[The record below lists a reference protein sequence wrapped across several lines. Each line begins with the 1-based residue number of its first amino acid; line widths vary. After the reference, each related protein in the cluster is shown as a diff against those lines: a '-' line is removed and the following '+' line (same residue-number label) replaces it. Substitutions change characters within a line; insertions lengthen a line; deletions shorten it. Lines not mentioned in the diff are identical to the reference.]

1 MSAPNKLDWTDA
13 RAVMS
18 WLGAVRVAVDDANGV
33 ALDLLRPHRRRDLGH
48 REHARLHR
56 EARTKLASLLDFATP
71 SAPPD
76 DGSDGE
82 PHGDP
87 SGAGAPPVH

>member
-1 MSAPNKLDWTDA
+1 MSLPTKLDWTDP
-13 RAVMS
+13 RAVMT

-33 ALDLLRPHRRRDLGH
+33 ALDLLRPHRHRDLGH

-71 SAPPD
+71 SGPPSD
-76 DGSDGE
+76 DGE

-87 SGAGAPPVH
+87 SGSGASPIH

>member
-1 MSAPNKLDWTDA
+1 MSAPAKLDWTDPA
-13 RAVMS
+13 AVMS
-18 WLGAVRVAVDDANGV
+18 WLGALRVAVDDANGV
-33 ALDLLRPHRRRDLGH
+33 ALDMLHTPRRRDLGH
-48 REHARLHR
+48 REHVRLHR

-87 SGAGAPPVH
+87 SGAGASPVR